1 MKIVSITAVKNES
14 DIIESFVRYHQN
26 IIDEMI
32 ILNNGSTDD
41 TNYILDNLIKEG
53 LPITVLNDTDRY
65 FEPRIKYNCLLRKA
79 FNEFNADIVCPLDV
93 DEFITSDSTNPRHI
107 LENMVGLTYYSV
119 KWRTYIP
126 TENDDIN
133 IKFVPSRIQYIR
145 DESWDTFYKVF
156 LPKELFFEFPVRL
169 STGNHVLV
177 FNDKYKD
184 KVKNID
190 DSGLILAHFP
200 LRSKEQ
206 TMSKVLVGY
215 PNVRCRKNLQP
226 GQSFHYNLMF
236 NKRKND
242 EEVTNNDV
250 TEFAKQYSLE
260 SNKNKNEFEI
270 KNINILKKPMNLDF
284 CKNISIK
291 YSFKINPLKN
301 VLENYLYLADEI
313 NKFKTEIDILNNK
326 IQNVEKIKNNDIN
339 VLQDQL
345 FLIKNNL
352 FDKEKEI
359 FDLQEEIIKFNNYF
373 NK

>member
-14 DIIESFVRYHQN
+14 DIIESFVRYHLN
-26 IIDEMI
+26 IVDEMI

-41 TNYILDNLIKEG
+41 TNFILDSLIKEG
-53 LPITVLNDTDRY
+53 LPIIVLNDTDRY

-93 DEFITSDSTNPRHI
+93 DEFITCKTGNPRTI
-107 LENMVGLTYYSV
+107 LEKLNGLTYYSV

-126 TENDDIN
+126 TENDN
-133 IKFVPSRIQYIR
+133 PSIKFVPSRIQHIR
-145 DESWDTFYKVF
+145 DEKWDTFYKVF
-156 LPKELFFEFPVRL
+156 LPRKLFFEFPVYL

-184 KVKNID
+184 KVKCIEN
-190 DSGLILAHFP
+190 SGLILAHFP

-215 PNVRCRKNLQP
+215 PNVRCRQNLQP

-236 NKRKND
+236 NKIKND
-242 EEVTNNDV
+242 EEITNENV

-260 SNKNKNEFEI
+260 DNKNKMKFEI
-270 KNINILKKPMNLDF
+270 KNINILKKPMHLDF

-291 YSFKINPLKN
+291 YPFKINPLRN

-313 NKFKTEIDILNNK
+313 NKFKIEIENLNNK
-326 IQNVEKIKNNDIN
+326 TQDIQKIKNEDITI
-339 VLQDQL
+339 LQNQL
-345 FLIKNNL
+345 ILKKKQL
-352 FDKEKEI
+352 LDREKEI
-359 FDLQEEIIKFNNYF
+359 INLQEEIIKIRNNF
-373 NK
+373 IE